1 LGRFAAGGIAA
12 AAAGIGSADASQRRA
27 NPASTRLVIN
37 QLRAWRHG
45 FAIDGSLVCRG
56 LSGGLWVDARISP
69 KALDASP
76 NRRFLSR
83 RCAKT
88 SRDREIL
95 G

>member
-1 LGRFAAGGIAA
+1 
-12 AAAGIGSADASQRRA
+12 
-27 NPASTRLVIN
+27 VIN
-37 QLRAWRHG
+37 QLRAWRPR

-56 LSGGLWVDARISP
+56 LSGGLFVDARISP

-76 NRRFLSR
+76 NRRFLPR
-83 RCAKT
+83 RCTKT